1 MLDAQPNR
9 RPRLR
14 LINPSSPLSTITMP
28 AIIRQMT
35 FTRKAL
41 WTPLSLTNLA
51 AAVPAGWDVEII
63 DECTLE
69 KPHQPARGPDVV
81 GITAMTAQADRAYQ
95 IADGYRRLGVT
106 VMMGGI
112 HPSALP
118 ADALQHCDA
127 VCCGDGEPCMPHML
141 ADWQAGQLKK
151 IYNWR
156 DYPETTIGSP
166 RKDLLNPADYLVF
179 NPIQT
184 TRGCPHGCKFC
195 TTSAIF
201 GRKYRMR
208 PVKDVVE
215 EIKEARER
223 YGSRTFMFS
232 DDNFAGNHA
241 WAMELCAALEPLKIG
256 WASQCDILIA
266 RNEKLLAAMRRSGC
280 LGLILGLESPN
291 ADTLQEAGKR
301 FIKPAEY
308 IDLIRK
314 IQSHRINL
322 WGAFIFG
329 FDHDDWRRCRDVVRF
344 AERAGLVMS
353 CYPIL
358 TPYPGTEVWADL
370 KRHGRILTQRW
381 QLYNGANVVFEPKN
395 FSQAQ
400 LRHAQMAGFASFYSL
415 PSIVRRMRLWPPK
428 PRSMAANMAIWK
440 GIRYYYSRARRPV
453 PQWRDFLEP
462 EQIEALYKPVTRE
475 LPDAP
480 AICGEACEMTAGR
493 TTAPAASGLA
503 Q

>member
-1 MLDAQPNR
+1 MIHTQPKN

-14 LINPSSPLSTITMP
+14 LVNPSSPLSTITMP
-28 AIIRQMT
+28 GIIRQMT

-41 WTPLSLTNLA
+41 WTPLSLTCLA
-51 AAVPAGWDVEII
+51 SAVPPDWDVEII

-69 KPHQPARGPDVV
+69 TPHQPTPGPDVV
-81 GITAMTAQADRAYQ
+81 GITSMTAQAERAYSL
-95 IADGYRRLGVT
+95 ADAYRTLGVT
-106 VMMGGI
+106 VIMGGI

-118 ADALQHCDA
+118 SEALLHCDA
-127 VCCGDGEPCMPHML
+127 VCTGDGEPCIAAML
-141 ADWQAGQLKK
+141 ADWRAGQLER

-156 DYPETTIGSP
+156 DYPEVKIGTP
-166 RKDLLNPADYLVF
+166 RKDLLSPGDYLVF

-208 PVKDVVE
+208 PVADVVE
-215 EIKEARER
+215 EVKEAREV

-232 DDNFAGNHA
+232 DDNFAGNQA
-241 WAMELCAALEPLKIG
+241 WAMELCAALEPLKIS

-291 ADTLQEAGKR
+291 ADTLREAGKR
-301 FIKPAEY
+301 FVRPAEY
-308 IDLIRK
+308 VERIRT

-344 AERAGLVMS
+344 AERAGLVMA
-353 CYPIL
+353 CFPIL

-370 KRHGRILTQRW
+370 RRQGRILTEHW
-381 QLYNGANVVFEPKN
+381 QLYNGANVVFEPKH
-395 FSQAQ
+395 FTQAQ
-400 LRHAQMAGFASFYSL
+400 LRHAQMAGFASLYSI
-415 PSIVRRMRLWPPK
+415 PSIVRRMKLWPIK
-428 PRSMAANMAIWK
+428 PRSTLANLAIWK
-440 GIRYYYSRARRPV
+440 GIRYYYNRVHRQV

-462 EQIEALYKPVTRE
+462 EAIERLYKPVTR
-475 LPDAP
+475 DVGQMT
-480 AICGEACEMTAGR
+480 ICGEACEMATADSA
-493 TTAPAASGLA
+493 TL
-503 Q
+503 

>member
-1 MLDAQPNR
+1 MDYAQTKR
-9 RPRLR
+9 RPKLR

-28 AIIRQMT
+28 GIIRQMT

-41 WTPLSLTNLA
+41 WTPLSLTCLA
-51 AAVPAGWDVEII
+51 AAVPADWDVEII
-63 DECTLE
+63 DECSQETRHE
-69 KPHQPARGPDVV
+69 AARGPDVV
-81 GITAMTAQADRAYQ
+81 GITAMTAQVERAYQ
-95 IADGYRRLGVT
+95 LADAYRSLGVA
-106 VMMGGI
+106 VFMGGI

-118 ADALQHCDA
+118 SEALTHCDA
-127 VCCGDGEPCMPHML
+127 VCTGDGEPCIGVML
-141 ADWQAGQLKK
+141 ADFQAGQLKK

-156 DYPETTIGSP
+156 DYPEVKIGTP

-184 TRGCPHGCKFC
+184 TRGCPHGCRFC

-208 PVKDVVE
+208 PVQDVVE
-215 EIKEARER
+215 EVKHAREV

-241 WAMELCAALEPLKIG
+241 WSLELCAALEPLKIR

-266 RNEKLLAAMRRSGC
+266 WNDKLLAAMRRSGC

-291 ADTLQEAGKR
+291 ADTLNEAGKR
-301 FIKPAEY
+301 FVKPIDYLERIK
-308 IDLIRK
+308 K
-314 IQSHRINL
+314 IQAHRINL

-344 AERAGLVMS
+344 AERAGLAMS

-358 TPYPGTEVWADL
+358 TPYPGTEIWADL
-370 KRHGRILTQRW
+370 RRQGRLLTERW

-395 FSQAQ
+395 FTQAQ
-400 LRHAQMAGFASFYSL
+400 LRHAQMAGFAEFYSL
-415 PSIVRRMRLWPPK
+415 PSIFRRTKLWPLK
-428 PRSMAANMAIWK
+428 PRSWAANLAIWK
-440 GIRYYYSRARRPV
+440 GIRYYYAKACRPV
-453 PQWRDFLEP
+453 PRWRDFLEP
-462 EQIEALYKPVTRE
+462 EWIEEMYKPVPRE
-475 LPDAP
+475 LSHEAV
-480 AICGEACEMTAGR
+480 ICGAACEQAG
-493 TTAPAASGLA
+493 
-503 Q
+503 

>member
-1 MLDAQPNR
+1 MIDAQVKR

-41 WTPLSLTNLA
+41 WTPLSLTCLA
-51 AAVPAGWDVEII
+51 AAVPDDWDVELI

-69 KPHQPARGPDVV
+69 SPHVAAAGPDVV
-81 GITAMTAQADRAYQ
+81 GVTTMTAQADRAYE
-95 IADGYRRLGVT
+95 IADAYRRLGVT
-106 VMMGGI
+106 VIMGGI
-112 HPSALP
+112 HPSAMP
-118 ADALQHCDA
+118 AEALTHCDA
-127 VCCGDGEPCMPHML
+127 VCTGDGEPCIGPML
-141 ADWQAGQLKK
+141 ADWQAGQMKQT
-151 IYNWR
+151 YNFR
-156 DYPETTIGSP
+156 DYPETRIATP
-166 RKDLLNPADYLVF
+166 RKDLLDPADYLVF

-184 TRGCPHGCKFC
+184 TRGCPHGCRFC

-208 PVKDVVE
+208 PVADVVE
-215 EIKEARER
+215 EIKAAKET

-232 DDNFAGNHA
+232 DDNFAGNQA
-241 WAMELCAALEPLKIG
+241 WAMELCAALQPLDIR

-291 ADTLQEAGKR
+291 GDTLREAGKR
-301 FIKPAEY
+301 FVQPDEY
-308 IDLIRK
+308 IERIRR
-314 IQSHRINL
+314 IQAHRISL

-329 FDHDDWRRCRDVVRF
+329 FDHDDWRRCRDAVRF

-370 KRHGRILTQRW
+370 KRQGRILTERW

-395 FSQAQ
+395 FTQAQ
-400 LRHAQMAGFASFYSL
+400 LRHAQMAGFAEFYSM
-415 PSIVRRMRLWPPK
+415 PSIVRRMKIWPPK
-428 PRSMAANMAIWK
+428 PRATVANLAIWK
-440 GIRYYYSRARRPV
+440 GIRYYYARAHRQV
-453 PQWRDFLEP
+453 PRWRHFLDP
-462 EQIEALYKPVTRE
+462 EGLEALYQPVPRE
-475 LPDAP
+475 IHGPQVC
-480 AICGEACEMTAGR
+480 CGEAFEM
-493 TTAPAASGLA
+493 A
-503 Q
+503 QT

>member
-1 MLDAQPNR
+1 MIYAQAKS

-28 AIIRQMT
+28 GIIRQMT

-41 WTPLSLTNLA
+41 WTPLSLTCLA
-51 AAVPAGWDVEII
+51 SAVPPDWDVELI
-63 DECTLE
+63 DESTLE
-69 KPHQPARGPDVV
+69 AKHQVSMGPDIV
-81 GITAMTAQADRAYQ
+81 GITTMTAQADRAYQ
-95 IADGYRRLGVT
+95 LADDYRRLGIT
-106 VMMGGI
+106 VIMGGI

-118 ADALQHCDA
+118 AEALTHCHA
-127 VCCGDGEPCMPHML
+127 VCTGDGEPCLPHML
-141 ADWQAGQLKK
+141 ADWQAGHLKK

-156 DYPETTIGSP
+156 DYPEVKISTP

-208 PVKDVVE
+208 PVQDVIE
-215 EIKEARER
+215 EIKEAREK
-223 YGSRTFMFS
+223 YGSKTFMFS
-232 DDNFAGNHA
+232 DDNFAGNQA
-241 WAMELCAALEPLKIG
+241 WALELCAALEPLKIS

-266 RNEKLLAAMRRSGC
+266 NNEKLLAAMRRSGC

-291 ADTLQEAGKR
+291 ADTLREAGKR
-301 FIKPAEY
+301 FVKPAEY
-308 IDLIRK
+308 IDRIKR
-314 IQSHRINL
+314 IQAHRISL

-358 TPYPGTEVWADL
+358 TPYPGTEVWSDL
-370 KRHGRILTQRW
+370 RRQGRILTERW

-395 FSQAQ
+395 FTQAQ
-400 LRHAQMAGFASFYSL
+400 LRHAQMAAFSEFYSL
-415 PSIVRRMRLWPPK
+415 PSIVRRLQIWPPK
-428 PRSMAANMAIWK
+428 PRSYAANLAIWK
-440 GIRYYYSRARRPV
+440 GIRYYYAKARRQV
-453 PQWRDFLEP
+453 PRWHHFLEP
-462 EQIEALYKPVTRE
+462 ERIEALYKPVPRE
-475 LPDAP
+475 LSREQV
-480 AICGEACEMTAGR
+480 ICGEAAECDSAGITAL
-493 TTAPAASGLA
+493 AASLA
-503 Q
+503 SQ

>member
-1 MLDAQPNR
+1 MTFAEPKR
-9 RPRLR
+9 RPQLR

-28 AIIRQMT
+28 GIIRQMT

-41 WTPLSLTNLA
+41 WTPLSLTCLA
-51 AAVPAGWDVEII
+51 SAAPPEWDVEII

-69 KPHQPARGPDVV
+69 KPHAPTAGPDIV
-81 GITAMTAQADRAYQ
+81 GITAMTAQAERAYSL
-95 IADGYRRLGVT
+95 ADTYRHLGVT
-106 VMMGGI
+106 VFMGGI

-118 ADALQHCDA
+118 LEALTHCDA
-127 VCCGDGEPCMPHML
+127 VCTGDGEPCLQHML
-141 ADWQAGQLKK
+141 TDWQAGQLKQT
-151 IYNWR
+151 YCWR
-156 DYPETTIGSP
+156 DYPDTTISTP

-208 PVKDVVE
+208 PVADVVE
-215 EIKEARER
+215 EIRHAREV

-232 DDNFAGNHA
+232 DDNFAGNQA
-241 WAMELCAALEPLKIG
+241 WALELCAALKPLNIR

-266 RNEKLLAAMRRSGC
+266 RNEKLLTAMRESGC

-291 ADTLQEAGKR
+291 PDTLAEAGKR
-301 FIKPAEY
+301 FVKPIEY
-308 IDLIRK
+308 IDRIKR
-314 IQSHRINL
+314 IQAHRINL

-344 AERAGLVMS
+344 AERAGLVMA
-353 CYPIL
+353 CFPIL

-370 KRHGRILTQRW
+370 RRQGRLLTERW

-395 FSQAQ
+395 FTQAQ
-400 LRHAQMAGFASFYSL
+400 LRHAQMAGFSEFYSL
-415 PSIVRRMRLWPPK
+415 PSIVRRMGLWPPK
-428 PRSMAANMAIWK
+428 PRSLLANLAIWK
-440 GIRYYYSRARRPV
+440 GIRYYYGKARRPV
-453 PQWRDFLEP
+453 PRWRDFLEP
-462 EQIEALYKPVTRE
+462 ERIESAYKPVQRE
-475 LPDAP
+475 RADQMTV
-480 AICGEACEMTAGR
+480 CGEACEM
-493 TTAPAASGLA
+493 APMP
-503 Q
+503 